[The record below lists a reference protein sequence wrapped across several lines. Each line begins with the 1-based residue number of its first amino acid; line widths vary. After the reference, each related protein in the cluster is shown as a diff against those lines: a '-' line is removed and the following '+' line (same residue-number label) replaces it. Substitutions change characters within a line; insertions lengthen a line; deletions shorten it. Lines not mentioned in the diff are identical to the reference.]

1 MALLFLTFLPMS
13 LNIFLVEVN
22 NARDRLRMNTRFA
35 AVLAIVS
42 ITIGALFTSQWA
54 ASGAAA
60 AKLTAVV
67 AGLAFLIMR
76 AREGIHFTV
85 KPLVWKGALLF
96 AVLMALRIGL
106 DPVNFWLANVSALV
120 AVTAGIFLL
129 RVYSREEM
137 VLWKTQIS
145 GLLRRQ
151 A

>member
-1 MALLFLTFLPMS
+1 
-13 LNIFLVEVN
+13 
-22 NARDRLRMNTRFA
+22 
-35 AVLAIVS
+35 
-42 ITIGALFTSQWA
+42 
-54 ASGAAA
+54 
-60 AKLTAVV
+60 
-67 AGLAFLIMR
+67 
-76 AREGIHFTV
+76 
-85 KPLVWKGALLF
+85 
-96 AVLMALRIGL
+96 MALRIGL